1 MGLQF
6 PDVIPVVPGGLE
18 VELPPLAQVK
28 QSFPQVA
35 VMDVGAT
42 VSRAMVDIDLPEL
55 SGRSIAITAGSRGI
69 PGYVEILRTLV
80 SELKVRGALPFVVP
94 AMGSHGGAS
103 TEGQLKVLAGY
114 GVTEA
119 TVGAPIRSSLETVVV
134 GQLHDGTPLHTDRL
148 AYEADGIIVFNKIKP
163 HTAYKSANESGLAKM
178 LVIGLGKHEGARAFH
193 LHDFSIFPT
202 HVPLGAHALLGRL
215 PVLFG
220 LAVVENA
227 WGEAAIIE
235 AVPPHR
241 LVERDAE
248 LLTEAKR
255 LMGRLLMPRVDVLIV
270 DSIGKNF

>member
-1 MGLQF
+1 
-6 PDVIPVVPGGLE
+6 
-18 VELPPLAQVK
+18 
-28 QSFPQVA
+28 
-35 VMDVGAT
+35 
-42 VSRAMVDIDLPEL
+42 
-55 SGRSIAITAGSRGI
+55 
-69 PGYVEILRTLV
+69 
-80 SELKVRGALPFVVP
+80 
-94 AMGSHGGAS
+94 
-103 TEGQLKVLAGY
+103 
-114 GVTEA
+114 
-119 TVGAPIRSSLETVVV
+119 
-134 GQLHDGTPLHTDRL
+134 
-148 AYEADGIIVFNKIKP
+148 
-163 HTAYKSANESGLAKM
+163 SGLAKM

-270 DSIGKNF
+270 DSIGKNFSGAGMDPNVTGRPSLNAAGFDHISIQKIIVRGLSPESGGNAAGIGNADFTTTRCVSEIDFVATYTNVFSARVMQGGKLPVVLPSDRLALTAAVMTCNGIEPHEARIVRISDTKHLDIVQVSPTVLEDV